1 MFPMFFP
8 RQELSAAKAEDAAAS
23 QARPKWSVMGGCIT
37 YHVLSCMNTVVICH
51 DNYCIIL
58 SDYIYII
65 LYTLVVW
72 RIILS
77 YRWWCAT
84 VEDSILSHFFW
95 HCRLQA
101 KNRLMNCK
109 RKSPYDG
116 RCWRRFLQPRTFV
129 SPGKA
134 KLIWSSVIS
143 EMSWSVLNLGL
154 EDEFHGTL
162 KCSRTML
169 RCLHIFTV

>member
-65 LYTLVVW
+65 LNTLVVW

-77 YRWWCAT
+77 YRLWCAT
-84 VEDSILSHFFW
+84 VEYSILSHFFLT
-95 HCRLQA
+95 LQA
-101 KNRLMNCK
+101 SSQEQIDELQKEVSIRRKMLEEISAAKNLCISW
-109 RKSPYDG
+109 KS
-116 RCWRRFLQPRTFV
+116 
-129 SPGKA
+129 K
-134 KLIWSSVIS
+134 I
-143 EMSWSVLNLGL
+143 NL
-154 EDEFHGTL
+154 EFCHFWNVL
-162 KCSRTML
+162 KCLKLRSRRWVSRNT
-169 RCLHIFTV
+169 